1 MLKIGLTGGMAT
13 GKSTVADMFRERGAH
28 VVIADHIAHQLMQP
42 GTPVFQ
48 QIVARFGRD
57 ILDSEGAIDRQR
69 LADKVFSGS
78 PNAAGRKPIEELNA
92 IVHPAVIAR
101 QAAWIEEIR
110 RRDPEGLA
118 VVEAALIYEAGA
130 DRSFDKMIVVVC
142 DPEQKVWRFAQR
154 MHIDLDT
161 ARAEVERRS
170 AAQLSD
176 AEKARRA
183 DYVIDN
189 TGSIAQTDE
198 QVEEVIEELKELA
211 RQHV

>member
-1 MLKIGLTGGMAT
+1 MAA

-48 QIVARFGRD
+48 QIVARFGSD
-57 ILDSEGAIDRQR
+57 ILDSDGAINRQR
-69 LADKVFSGS
+69 LADKVFAGPQSS
-78 PNAAGRKPIEELNA
+78 AASRIAELNA

-101 QAAWIEEIR
+101 HDAWAEEIR

-130 DRSFDKMIVVVC
+130 DHRFDKMIVVVC
-142 DPEQKVWRFAQR
+142 NPEQKIQRFAQR
-154 MHIDLDT
+154 MHVDLGT
-161 ARAEVERRS
+161 ARSEVERRS
-170 AAQLSD
+170 AAQLPD

-189 TGSIAQTDE
+189 SGSMEQTDE
-198 QVEEVIEELKELA
+198 QVDKIVSELKELA
-211 RQHV
+211 KQHV